1 MNKNKRAIIFIFITV
16 MIDVIGFGIIIPVLP
31 TLIEELTN
39 LPISEASAYGGLL
52 LVSFAVMQFLF
63 SPVLGELSDKFGRR
77 PVLLLSLLG
86 LSLDYLLHAFSTTI
100 WWLFLGRLLAGIGG
114 ASYTTANAYMADIS
128 SKEDKAKNFGLIGAA
143 FGFGFIIGPAIGG
156 IFGDINVR
164 LPFYIAAALSFA
176 NFLFGYF
183 FVPESLPIENRRE
196 PDYKKML
203 PGVALKDIGNFKGI
217 GFLLLALFFVNIAS
231 QAMPA
236 IWSWFTIEM
245 FDWSEAEV
253 GYSLSFVGLMVAI
266 VQGGLVG
273 KAVKK
278 YGQVKVIKFG
288 FVLWSIGMMLFA
300 FSNKSWMLYAFMIP
314 YALGGVAGPT
324 LQGLLSNTVSEKEQ
338 GKLQGAI
345 TSMMSLTTIIGPG
358 IATGLFYVFTTDKV
372 GIYFPGAS
380 FLAASLLLITSTF
393 LVIVG
398 LKRLDT
404 KHLNPI

>member
-1 MNKNKRAIIFIFITV
+1 
-16 MIDVIGFGIIIPVLP
+16 
-31 TLIEELTN
+31 
-39 LPISEASAYGGLL
+39 
-52 LVSFAVMQFLF
+52 MQFLF

-77 PVLLLSLLG
+77 PVLLISLFG
-86 LSLDYLLHAFSTTI
+86 LSFDYLLHAFAPTI
-100 WWLFLGRLLAGIGG
+100 AWLFLGRILAGIGG
-114 ASYTTANAYMADIS
+114 ASFTTANAYMADIS

-164 LPFYIAAALSFA
+164 LPFYLAAGLSFA

-183 FVPESLPIENRRE
+183 FVPESLPPENRRE

-203 PGVALKDIGNFKGI
+203 PGVALKDLGNFKGI
-217 GFLLLALFFVNIAS
+217 GYLLLALFFVNIAG
-231 QAMPA
+231 QALPA

-245 FDWSEAEV
+245 FSWSEAEV

-278 YGQVKVIKFG
+278 YGQIKVIKFG

-300 FSNKSWMLYAFMIP
+300 FSDKSWMLYAFMIP

-345 TSMMSLTTIIGPG
+345 TSMMSITTIIGPA
-358 IATGLFYVFTTDKV
+358 IATGLFYVFTTGKL

-380 FLAASLLLITSTF
+380 FMAASLLLIISTF
-393 LVIVG
+393 LVIIG

-404 KHLNPI
+404 G

>member
-1 MNKNKRAIIFIFITV
+1 MNGNKRAIIFIFITV

-39 LPISEASAYGGLL
+39 LPISEASAYGGML
-52 LVSFAVMQFLF
+52 LVAFAVMQFLF

-77 PVLLLSLLG
+77 PVLLISLFG
-86 LSLDYLLHAFSTTI
+86 LSLDYLLHAFAPTI
-100 WWLFLGRLLAGIGG
+100 AWLFVGRILAGIGG
-114 ASYTTANAYMADIS
+114 ASFTTANAYMADIS

-156 IFGDINVR
+156 IFGDIDVR
-164 LPFYIAAALSFA
+164 LPFYIAAGLSFS

-183 FVPESLPIENRRE
+183 FVPESLPVENRRE
-196 PDYKKML
+196 PNYKKML
-203 PGVALKDIGNFKGI
+203 PGAALKDLGTFKGI
-217 GFLLLALFFVNIAS
+217 GYLLIALFFVNIAG
-231 QAMPA
+231 QALPA
-236 IWSWFTIEM
+236 IWSWFSIEV
-245 FDWSEAEV
+245 FDWSEAQV
-253 GYSLSFVGLMVAI
+253 GYSLSFVGFMVAI

-278 YGQVKVIKFG
+278 FGQVKVIKFG
-288 FVLWSIGMMLFA
+288 FILWSMGMMLFA
-300 FSNKSWMLYAFMIP
+300 FSTRSWMLYAFMIP

-345 TSMMSLTTIIGPG
+345 TSMVSITTIIGPG

-380 FLAASLLLITSTF
+380 FLAASLLLIISTL
-393 LVIVG
+393 LVSRG

-404 KHLNPI
+404 KHLDKV

>member
-1 MNKNKRAIIFIFITV
+1 MKGNKRAIIFIFITV

-31 TLIEELTN
+31 TLIEELTG

-52 LVSFAVMQFLF
+52 LVAFAVMQFLF

-77 PVLLLSLLG
+77 PVLLFSLFG
-86 LSLDYLLHAFSTTI
+86 LSLDYLLHAFAPTI
-100 WWLFLGRLLAGIGG
+100 GWLFLGRILAGIGG
-114 ASYTTANAYMADIS
+114 ASFTTANAYMADIS

-156 IFGDINVR
+156 IFGEIDVR
-164 LPFYIAAALSFA
+164 LPFYLAAALSFA

-183 FVPESLPIENRRE
+183 FVPESLPLENRRE
-196 PDYKKML
+196 PNYKKML

-217 GFLLLALFFVNIAS
+217 GYLLLALFFVNIAG

-245 FDWSEAEV
+245 FDFSEAEV
-253 GYSLSFVGLMVAI
+253 GYSLTFVGIMVAI

-300 FSNKSWMLYAFMIP
+300 FSNQSWMLYAFMIP

-380 FLAASLLLITSTF
+380 FLAASLLLMISTF

-404 KHLNPI
+404 KHLSST

>member
-1 MNKNKRAIIFIFITV
+1 

-31 TLIEELTN
+31 TLIEELTG

-52 LVSFAVMQFLF
+52 LVAFAVMQFLF

-77 PVLLLSLLG
+77 PVLLISLFG
-86 LSLDYLLHAFSTTI
+86 LSLDYLLHAFAPTI
-100 WWLFLGRLLAGIGG
+100 AWLFLGRILAGIGG
-114 ASYTTANAYMADIS
+114 ASYTTATAYMADIS

-156 IFGDINVR
+156 IFGDIDVR

-183 FVPESLPIENRRE
+183 FVPESLPVENRRE

-203 PGVALKDIGNFKGI
+203 PGAALKDLGNFKGI
-217 GFLLLALFFVNIAS
+217 GYLLIALFFVNIAG
-231 QAMPA
+231 QALPA
-236 IWSWFTIEM
+236 IWSWFSIEV

-288 FVLWSIGMMLFA
+288 FVLWSLGMMLFA
-300 FSNKSWMLYAFMIP
+300 FSSKAWMLYAFMIP

-345 TSMMSLTTIIGPG
+345 TSMVSLTTIIGPG

-380 FLAASLLLITSTF
+380 FLAASLLLVVSTV
-393 LVIVG
+393 LVNVG

-404 KHLNPI
+404 KHLS

>member
-245 FDWSEAEV
+245 FEWSEAEV
-253 GYSLSFVGLMVAI
+253 GYSLSFVASRSAPVRVHVDVRTGHGRARGVEPPPKGGARTKPYSTENSSSANRI
-266 VQGGLVG
+266 V
-273 KAVKK
+273 
-278 YGQVKVIKFG
+278 
-288 FVLWSIGMMLFA
+288 FA
-300 FSNKSWMLYAFMIP
+300 F
-314 YALGGVAGPT
+314 GGRAEPEVP
-324 LQGLLSNTVSEKEQ
+324 V
-338 GKLQGAI
+338 
-345 TSMMSLTTIIGPG
+345 
-358 IATGLFYVFTTDKV
+358 
-372 GIYFPGAS
+372 
-380 FLAASLLLITSTF
+380 
-393 LVIVG
+393 
-398 LKRLDT
+398 
-404 KHLNPI
+404 

>member
-1 MNKNKRAIIFIFITV
+1 MNNKRAIFFIFITV

-31 TLIEELTN
+31 TLIEQLTG

-52 LVSFAVMQFLF
+52 LVAFAVMQFLF

-77 PVLLLSLLG
+77 PVLLLSLFG
-86 LSLDYLLHAFSTTI
+86 LSLDYLLHAFAPTI
-100 WWLFLGRLLAGIGG
+100 AWLFLGRILAGIGG
-114 ASYTTANAYMADIS
+114 ASFTTANAYMADIS

-143 FGFGFIIGPAIGG
+143 FGFGFVIGPAIGG
-156 IFGDINVR
+156 IFGDIDVR
-164 LPFYIAAALSFA
+164 LPFYIAAGLSFA

-183 FVPESLPIENRRE
+183 FVPESLPVENRRE

-203 PGVALKDIGNFKGI
+203 PGVALKDLANFKGI
-217 GFLLLALFFVNIAS
+217 GYLLIALFFVNIAG

-245 FDWSEAEV
+245 FDWSELDV
-253 GYSLSFVGLMVAI
+253 GLSLTFVGILVAI

-273 KAVKK
+273 KAVKLF
-278 YGQVKVIKFG
+278 GQVKVIKFG

-300 FSNKSWMLYAFMIP
+300 FSSHSWMLYAFMIP

-380 FLAASLLLITSTF
+380 FLAASCLLIISTF
-393 LVIVG
+393 LVITG
-398 LKRLDT
+398 LKRLDI
-404 KHLNPI
+404 KHLD